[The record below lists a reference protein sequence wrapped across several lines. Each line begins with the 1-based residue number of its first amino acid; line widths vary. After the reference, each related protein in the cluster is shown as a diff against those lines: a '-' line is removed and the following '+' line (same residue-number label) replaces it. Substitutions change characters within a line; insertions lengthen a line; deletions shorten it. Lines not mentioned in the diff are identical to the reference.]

1 MLCYMA
7 LALPVT
13 RDMQVS
19 DVRVQSEVTTEIEP
33 VWSLDLQDVLVRA
46 RRETVRGKGCPRGK
60 VFFKRRCISYK
71 KYRQLAEGDYEEK

>member
-1 MLCYMA
+1 MLLCYMA

-19 DVRVQSEVTTEIEP
+19 DVGVQSEVVTKIEP
-33 VWSLDLQDVLVRA
+33 VLSLDLHDVLVRT
-46 RRETVRGKGCPRGK
+46 RRNTVRGKGCPRGK

-71 KYRQLAEGDYEEK
+71 K